1 MNPLFLIAFFQD
13 SLNVAEVLPETES
26 MNLLS
31 MFTDGGILMYPIL
44 FCLFVTVY
52 VIAERWRFLS
62 NSSLD
67 SDKVIESIETM
78 LTTGSPQQALDYL
91 EQLNKPLSRILTKGI
106 RRLGKS
112 ITDIEDAI
120 HIAGKKEIYLLENK
134 LDWLATVAGVAPL
147 IGFLGTVTGMISAFQ
162 QIQGLEGNVNPSVL
176 AGGIWEA
183 LITTA
188 FGLGVGIIA
197 FGFYNYLLARVN
209 RMVFDLENASA
220 EFIELL
226 QNPAKKKV

>member
-1 MNPLFLIAFFQD
+1 MINFIFTALQD
-13 SLNVAEVLPETES
+13 STVVTDLAVETES
-26 MNLLS
+26 MNLLT
-31 MFTDGGILMYPIL
+31 MFTDGGILMYPIALSL
-44 FCLFVTVY
+44 FITVY
-52 VIAERWRFLS
+52 VIAERWKFLS
-62 NSSLD
+62 NSTVD
-67 SDKVIESIETM
+67 SSKVIETIESM
-78 LTTGSPQQALDYL
+78 LMGGSPQEAVQYLSNLD
-91 EQLNKPLSRILTKGI
+91 KPISRILKKGI
-106 RRLGKS
+106 QRLGKS

-134 LDWLATVAGVAPL
+134 LDWLATIAGVAPL
-147 IGFLGTVTGMISAFQ
+147 VGFLGTVTGMIEAFQ

-197 FGFYNYLLARVN
+197 YGFYNYLLARVN

-226 QNPAKKKV
+226 QNPAKKKA